1 MVSSGVVADLKYIY
15 INTDKLLIKTA
26 MQWPHLLYHETILY
40 IREMGSAGYY
50 FRGVNTY
57 RALPKIRDLGRSE
70 HYFGDQKSTDDP
82 PPPHPQVE
90 AQYSSTTKIVAPLQD
105 IHRLQ

>member
-1 MVSSGVVADLKYIY
+1 
-15 INTDKLLIKTA
+15 
-26 MQWPHLLYHETILY
+26 MQWPHIYHKTILY

-70 HYFGDQKSTDDP
+70 HYFGDQNSTDDP
-82 PPPHPQVE
+82 PPPPTSGGSILLHNKNSRSFTRYTPPAVSE
-90 AQYSSTTKIVAPLQD
+90 HCVLEQD
-105 IHRLQ
+105 T